1 MIKLPRA
8 LGGGPGGRWWRD
20 ICAGSGHGTDSV
32 RQIT

>member
-1 MIKLPRA
+1 MIKLPGA

-20 ICAGSGHGTDSV
+20 IRAGSGHGIDSV